1 MRVIN
6 NNNNFN
12 NNFSLRNNIKTYLVI
27 IINILIL
34 VPLIFCILFFK
45 QKYSNNNLETKKYK
59 LKPSLINITNEII
72 SRENKFRNLDK
83 VLHGYQD
90 KKNTLNHIQILHIL
104 DKLTKKIY
112 YGKWFT
118 KSTEERHLIIGESI
132 SGLTKLKFG
141 KAIQVFTKDDAFAIV
156 IKNYEDNYINHWFHH
171 TSFILNKNLDLISD
185 KINKKFI
192 LKGVWETELQYGE
205 LFDTEITRK
214 PCSSNISLIFPLKTV
229 EYSIHLIDD
238 MNLTAN
244 FDSLDDKQFEINII
258 SSCGFNMTMEMA
270 SKEEDNENYIINTK
284 RKQLVNYMIY
294 IGIIF
299 ILNILSE
306 MLIINDIKRN
316 NDIINCIP
324 MFSLG
329 FNINWH
335 IYCSISHISLAS
347 KNEEFYYEF
356 ITVGL
361 AFAINTIF
369 YDFPLSCLYWDI
381 IQKRRINRIII
392 QKRMCYYSSFYILI
406 FISFFFLTYLFV
418 YYPAIA
424 IIILLCWTPQ
434 IIYNAIYY
442 NKYIYP
448 IIYLISCSFDK
459 IFFGIYFRGYDNNF
473 LRIKGNKIIN
483 FIIIGYIISNL
494 IILFLQYKKG
504 PRFFLRKKYQKNKFE
519 PYKTKKELIELNK
532 DVDKI
537 ECVICLMPILYTEN
551 GDLYINNLNENEI
564 GNNNISINNQSNNT
578 SRSEIKINN
587 NLSLD
592 NNIKT
597 ENKILKIKKKNCHKF
612 IFNKKKGNKM
622 VNFFEIFY
630 KFKKIIINK
639 NKQYMITPCNHVFHR
654 ECLEKWF
661 SLKKECPNC
670 RNDLSAI
677 IT

>member
-6 NNNNFN
+6 INNNNIN
-12 NNFSLRNNIKTYLVI
+12 NNFSLGNNIKTYLVI

-34 VPLIFCILFFK
+34 VPLIFCILFIK
-45 QKYSNNNLETKKYK
+45 QKYSNNNLETNKYK

-83 VLHGYQD
+83 VFQGYLDQ
-90 KKNTLNHIQILHIL
+90 KNTLNHIQILHIL
-104 DKLTKKIY
+104 DKLTKKNY

-118 KSTEERHLIIGESI
+118 KSSEERHLIIGESI

-141 KAIQVFTKDDAFAIV
+141 KAIQVFTKEDALAMV
-156 IKNYEDNYINHWFHH
+156 IKNYEDNYINHWFNH
-171 TSFILNKNLDLISD
+171 TSFILNKNLELIPD

-192 LKGVWETELQYGE
+192 LKGRWETELQYGV

-214 PCSSNISLIFPLKTV
+214 PCSSNISLIFPLKKIT
-229 EYSIHLIDD
+229 YSLQISDD
-238 MNLTAN
+238 VNLTAS
-244 FDSLDDKQFEINII
+244 FDSLEDEQFEINII

-270 SKEEDNENYIINTK
+270 TKEEDNESFIINKK
-284 RKQLVNYMIY
+284 RKQLVNYMIFM
-294 IGIIF
+294 GIIF
-299 ILNILSE
+299 VLNILSE
-306 MLIINDIKRN
+306 MFIINDIKKN
-316 NDIINCIP
+316 NNIIYSIP

-335 IYCSISHISLAS
+335 IYCCVSHISLAIT
-347 KNEEFYYEF
+347 NEEFYYEF

-361 AFAINTIF
+361 AFAINAIF

-381 IQKRRINRIII
+381 IQKRRINRTII

-406 FISFFFLTYLFV
+406 FISFFFLSYLFV

-424 IIILLCWTPQ
+424 IITFLCLTPQ
-434 IIYNAIYY
+434 IIYNVIYY

-448 IIYLISCSFDK
+448 IIYLISYSFDK

-473 LRIKGNKIIN
+473 FRIKGNKNIN

-494 IILFLQYKKG
+494 VILILQYIKG
-504 PRFFLRKKYQKNKFE
+504 PRFFLGKKCQKNEFDV
-519 PYKTKKELIELNK
+519 YKTKKELIDLNK

-537 ECVICLMPILYTEN
+537 ECVICLMPIFYT
-551 GDLYINNLNENEI
+551 DDDNLNENEI
-564 GNNNISINNQSNNT
+564 DNNKISINNQSNNT

-587 NLSLD
+587 ELSLD
-592 NNIKT
+592 NNIKI
-597 ENKILKIKKKNCHKF
+597 ENKILKINKKNCHKF
-612 IFNKKKGNKM
+612 IFNKKKGNKI
-622 VNFFEIFY
+622 VNYFEIFY
-630 KFKKIIINK
+630 KFKRILING
-639 NKQYMITPCNHVFHR
+639 NKRYMRTPCNHIFHR

-661 SLKKECPNC
+661 SLKMECPNC
-670 RNDLSAI
+670 RKDLSAI